1 MATNMTELRIYKDKR
16 LRYRW
21 TLKAGNG
28 VIIGAST
35 QGYHSKR
42 RCMEN
47 CQDIRHALDSCF
59 RPRPNYMIV
68 DDTNE

>member
-1 MATNMTELRIYKDKR
+1 MATNMTELRLYRDKA
-16 LRYRW
+16 LKYRW

-28 VIIGAST
+28 VISGAST

-42 RCMEN
+42 RCLTN
-47 CQDIRHALDSCF
+47 CHDMQRALTGCFSDDS
-59 RPRPNYMIV
+59 NYTIV